1 MQFGS
6 HVLIID
12 PEVETAQIITMM
24 RQTIQHDFRRKGAI
38 VGLSGGVDSATVLG
52 LAVKA
57 YGPERVLAV
66 MMPEQDS
73 SPVSEQ
79 YAAQMAETYG
89 VTAITEDL
97 TAGLA
102 GFDCYGRRDD
112 AVRSVFPDYDPSQ
125 DEIKLVLPTDLLDR
139 GSLNVYSLSLSRPGG
154 EERKRVLPVAAYLQI
169 VAASNMKQ
177 RSRMLMLYYH
187 AEQRNYAVIG
197 TANRNEHAQGFF
209 VKYGDGGAD
218 IQPIQHLYKTQV
230 YQLAHYL
237 GVTPEIIKR
246 TPTTDTYSAECS
258 QEEFYFR
265 LPFEQMD
272 LIWYG
277 LDNQIP
283 AADVAAALQISAQ
296 QVENVYRDLSQKSR
310 STEYLRSKPLMVR

>member
-1 MQFGS
+1 MKFGS
-6 HVLIID
+6 HVLGID
-12 PEVETAQIITMM
+12 PELETARIVTMM
-24 RQTIQHDFRRKGAI
+24 RQTVQQDFRRKGAI
-38 VGLSGGVDSATVLG
+38 VGLSGGIDSATVLG

-57 YGPERVLAV
+57 FGAERVLAV

-79 YAAQMAETYG
+79 YAAQLAEKYG
-89 VTAITEDL
+89 VATIKEDL

-102 GFDCYGRRDD
+102 GLGCYERRDA
-112 AVRSVFPDYDPSQ
+112 AVRSVFPDYDPGQ
-125 DEIKLVLPTDLLDR
+125 DEIKLVLPSDLLER
-139 GSLNVYSLSLSRPGG
+139 GSLNVYSLSLTRQAG
-154 EERKRVLPVAAYLQI
+154 EERRRVLPVAAYLQI

-230 YQLAHYL
+230 YQLAHHL
-237 GVTPEIIKR
+237 GVTQEIIDR
-246 TPTTDTYSAECS
+246 TPTTDTYTAECS

-277 LDNQIP
+277 LDHEI
-283 AADVAAALQISAQ
+283 AAAEVAAALQISEQ
-296 QVENVYRDLSQKSR
+296 QVENVYRDLAQKSR
-310 STEYLRSKPLMVR
+310 TTEYLRTRPLTLG

>member
-1 MQFGS
+1 MPFGT
-6 HVLIID
+6 HVLTID
-12 PEVETAQIITMM
+12 PELETAHIVTVL
-24 RQTIQHDFRRKGAI
+24 RQTIQQDFRRKGAI
-38 VGLSGGVDSATVLG
+38 VGLSGGIDSAVVLG
-52 LAVKA
+52 LAVKTF
-57 YGPERVLAV
+57 GPERVLAV
-66 MMPEQDS
+66 MMPEKAS

-79 YAAQMAETYG
+79 YAKQLADKYG

-102 GFDCYGRRDD
+102 GLNCYERQDE
-112 AVRSVFPDYDPSQ
+112 AVRSVFPDYDPSL
-125 DEIKLVLPTDLLDR
+125 DAIKLVLPTDLLER

-154 EERKRVLPVAAYLQI
+154 AERRRVLPVAAYLQI

-177 RSRMLMLYYH
+177 RSRMLMVYYH

-237 GVTPEIIKR
+237 GVTQEIIDR
-246 TPTTDTYSAECS
+246 TPTTDTYSAEQT
-258 QEEFYFR
+258 QEEFYYR
-265 LPFEQMD
+265 LPFDLMD

-277 LDNQIP
+277 LDHEVP
-283 AADVAAALQISAQ
+283 AAEVAVALQLSTQ
-296 QVENVYRDLSQKSR
+296 QVENVYRDLAQKSR
-310 STEYLRSKPLMVR
+310 STAYLRAKPLMVR

>member
-1 MQFGS
+1 VNFGS
-6 HVLIID
+6 HVLTLD
-12 PEVETAQIITMM
+12 PELETARIVTMM
-24 RQTIQHDFRRKGAI
+24 RQTVQQDFRRKGAI
-38 VGLSGGVDSATVLG
+38 VGLSGGIDSATVLA

-57 YGPERVLAV
+57 FSAERVLAV

-73 SPVSEQ
+73 SPLSEQ
-79 YAAQMAETYG
+79 YALQLATQYG
-89 VTAITEDL
+89 VTTLKEDL
-97 TAGLA
+97 TDGLA
-102 GFDCYGRRDD
+102 GFGCYERRDA

-125 DEIKLVLPTDLLDR
+125 DQIKLVLPTDLLER
-139 GSLNVYSLSLSRPGG
+139 GSLNVYSLSLSRVGG
-154 EERKRVLPVAAYLQI
+154 EERRRVLPVAAYLQI

-177 RSRMLMLYYH
+177 RSRMMMLYYH

-230 YQLAHYL
+230 YQLADYL
-237 GVTPEIIKR
+237 GVTQEIIER
-246 TPTTDTYSAECS
+246 TPTTDTYTAECS

-277 LDNQIP
+277 LDHEI
-283 AADVAAALQISAQ
+283 AAEEVAAALQISAQ
-296 QVENVYRDLSQKSR
+296 QVEHVYRDLMQKSR
-310 STEYLRSKPLMVR
+310 STEYLRAQPPTLN

>member
-1 MQFGS
+1 VNFDS
-6 HVLIID
+6 HVLTLD
-12 PEVETAQIITMM
+12 PERETARIVTLM
-24 RQTIQHDFRRKGAI
+24 RQTIQQDFRRKGAI
-38 VGLSGGVDSATVLG
+38 VGLSGGIDSATVLA

-57 YGPERVLAV
+57 FGAERVLAV

-73 SPVSEQ
+73 SPLSEQ
-79 YAAQMAETYG
+79 YALQLATQYG
-89 VTAITEDL
+89 VTTHKEDL

-102 GFDCYGRRDD
+102 GLGCYERRDA

-125 DEIKLVLPTDLLDR
+125 DQIKLVLPTDLLER
-139 GSLNVYSLSLSRPGG
+139 GSLNVYSLSLSRAGG
-154 EERKRVLPVAAYLQI
+154 EERRRVLPVAAYLQI

-237 GVTPEIIKR
+237 GVTQEIIER
-246 TPTTDTYSAECS
+246 TPTTDTYTAECS

-277 LDNQIP
+277 LDHQI
-283 AADVAAALQISAQ
+283 AASEVAAALQISAQ
-296 QVENVYRDLSQKSR
+296 QVEHVYRDLMQKSR
-310 STEYLRSKPLMVR
+310 STEYLRAHPPMLN

>member
-1 MQFGS
+1 MEFGT
-6 HVLIID
+6 HVLTLD
-12 PEVETAQIITMM
+12 PELEIAQIVTMM

-38 VGLSGGVDSATVLG
+38 VGLSGGIDSATVLG

-57 YGPERVLAV
+57 FGPQRVLAV

-73 SPVSEQ
+73 SPVSET
-79 YAAQMAETYG
+79 YAAELAAKYG
-89 VTAITEDL
+89 VTAIKEDL

-102 GFDCYGRRDD
+102 GFGCYARRDA
-112 AVRSVFPDYDPSQ
+112 AVRAVFPDYDPSQ
-125 DEIKLVLPTDLLDR
+125 DEIKLVLPADLLER

-154 EERKRVLPVAAYLQI
+154 EERRRVLPVSAYLQI

-187 AEQRNYAVIG
+187 AEERNYAVIG

-218 IQPIQHLYKTQV
+218 IQPIQHLYKTQI
-230 YQLAHYL
+230 YQLARHL
-237 GVTPEIIKR
+237 EVTQAIIDR

-277 LDNQIP
+277 LDHDVP
-283 AADVAAALQISAQ
+283 AAEVAAALQLSPQ
-296 QVENVYRDLSQKSR
+296 QVENVYRDLAQKSR
-310 STEYLRSKPLMVR
+310 STAYLRSIPLMVR

>member
-1 MQFGS
+1 MQFGTD
-6 HVLIID
+6 VLQLDI
-12 PEVETAQIITMM
+12 EAETNHIVTMM
-24 RQTIQHDFRRKGAI
+24 RHVIQQDFRRRGAV

-52 LAVKA
+52 LAVRA
-57 YGPERVLAV
+57 FGAERVLAV
-66 MMPEQDS
+66 MMPDKVS
-73 SPVSEQ
+73 SPVSEE
-79 YAAQMAETYG
+79 YALQLAEKFG
-89 VTAITEDL
+89 VQAIKEDL
-97 TAGLA
+97 TAGLE
-102 GFDCYGRRDD
+102 GLGCYARQDE
-112 AVRSVFPDYDPSQ
+112 AVRSVFPDYNPAEDK
-125 DEIKLVLPTDLLDR
+125 IKLVLPGDLLER
-139 GSLNVYSLSLSRPGG
+139 GSLNVYSLSLTSADG
-154 EERKRVLPVAAYLQI
+154 EERRRVLPTAAYLQI

-218 IQPIQHLYKTQV
+218 IQPIQHLYKTQI
-230 YQLAHYL
+230 YQLARYL
-237 GVTPEIIKR
+237 GVTQEIIDR

-277 LDNQIP
+277 LDHDIP
-283 AADVAAALQISAQ
+283 AVDVAAALQISPQ
-296 QVENVYRDLSQKSR
+296 QVEHVYRDLAQKSR
-310 STEYLRSKPLMVR
+310 STEYLRAKPIMVR